1 MGWPVEGS
9 SWSIYPILP
18 AVLVGNEAFS
28 LTGIKRT
35 TRSSHHALVLPRA
48 RAEKNLRQ
56 GRGLRAFTINSGI
69 ARWRKL
75 SSIGTTGRP
84 GRSAPHTSGRS
95 LSRPAR
101 FHTRG
106 SRGIC
111 ISPAT
116 TCPWRH
122 PFAASASPASSRGAV
137 PGAWPCTRPADR
149 RPAAARSDHPSF
161 AAASA
166 PGPRRPWR

>member
-35 TRSSHHALVLPRA
+35 TRSSHHALDLPRA
-48 RAEKNLRQ
+48 RAEKFLRQ
-56 GRGLRAFTINSGI
+56 GRGLRAFTKNVEFP
-69 ARWRKL
+69 RWRKL
-75 SSIGTTGRP
+75 SSIGTTRRP
-84 GRSAPHTSGRS
+84 GRSAPPHVGPQP
-95 LSRPAR
+95 LKAGPISR
-101 FHTRG
+101 RG

-116 TCPWRH
+116 SCPWRH

-149 RPAAARSDHPSF
+149 RSAAARPDHPSF
-161 AAASA
+161 VAASA

>member
-48 RAEKNLRQ
+48 RAEKFLRQ
-56 GRGLRAFTINSGI
+56 GRGLRAFTKNVEFP
-69 ARWRKL
+69 RWRKL

-95 LSRPAR
+95 LSRPVR
-101 FHTRG
+101 FHAGGAGVYAFRQQLLALGGTHSLLLHRL
-106 SRGIC
+106 
-111 ISPAT
+111 
-116 TCPWRH
+116 H
-122 PFAASASPASSRGAV
+122 HLAALFLAHGLVLDLLIGVQQRLDQITHLS
-137 PGAWPCTRPADR
+137 
-149 RPAAARSDHPSF
+149 
-161 AAASA
+161 
-166 PGPRRPWR
+166 